1 MLKGAVIGP
10 YGDIKREKG
19 TGERKMGIYIY
30 REASFRRSLDILA
43 RGDKIASLAAIRAEE
58 IIEKLASGDS
68 QAIEIVSRR
77 TKNGELRING
87 CRKYDLGGG
96 YRLVCVNQEGH
107 LMATHVGSHD
117 DCNRWIEN
125 NRGFE
130 VALPSLT
137 DSLLS
142 PENRESSNFRNS
154 ENEESEPD
162 YDDILMAKIDQK
174 ILRQVFCGL
183 CGES

>member
-1 MLKGAVIGP
+1 
-10 YGDIKREKG
+10 
-19 TGERKMGIYIY
+19 MGIYIH
-30 REASFRRSLDILA
+30 REASFRRSLDTLA
-43 RGDKIASLAAIRAEE
+43 RGDKIASHAAIRADE
-58 IIEKLASGDS
+58 IIEKLASDDD

-77 TKNGELRING
+77 TKHGELRING
-87 CRKYDLGGG
+87 CRKYNLGGG
-96 YRLVCVNQEGH
+96 YRLVCVKQKGH
-107 LMATHVGSHD
+107 LVATYVGCHD

-130 VALPSLT
+130 LELPSISDHLPA
-137 DSLLS
+137 S
-142 PENRESSNFRNS
+142 ENRESNRLRNS
-154 ENEESEPD
+154 ESEESEPD

>member
-1 MLKGAVIGP
+1 
-10 YGDIKREKG
+10 
-19 TGERKMGIYIY
+19 MGIYIH

-43 RGDKIASLAAIRAEE
+43 RGDKIASLAASRAED

-68 QAIEIVSRR
+68 QTIEIVSRR
-77 TKNGELRING
+77 TKHGELRING
-87 CRKYDLGGG
+87 CRKYNLGGG
-96 YRLVCVNQEGH
+96 YRLVCVKQEGH
-107 LMATHVGSHD
+107 LVATYVGSHD

-137 DSLLS
+137 DSLLVS
-142 PENRESSNFRNS
+142 DNPESNRHHNS
-154 ENEESEPD
+154 EDEEHEPD
-162 YDDILMAKIDQK
+162 YDDILMVKIDQK